1 MYNIHYD
8 ICALFVIAVELIIY
22 YTRKSGKIKQNKVYI
37 LMAYVLLVATICD
50 IISGVVSNSP
60 GKFQTVI
67 PIVANT
73 FYFLASNALPPL
85 FMVYAITLV
94 MRFSSIRWWKRGLLF
109 VPFGGVLAVLLI
121 NLKTGIVFTIDELGC
136 YHRGPLMLMLYGI
149 CALYLVI
156 TAIIVAVNRKRI
168 DTYRLVSVY
177 VFFAF
182 VIIPIVMQTVFP
194 YLLVQCFGIA
204 ICFIVVFSYLEQ
216 RTDNIDSGLGV
227 YNKKAFV
234 ELTKLTT
241 KNNIPTI
248 TMSVTAEDINYL
260 ERSFG
265 METMSKLEQEI
276 ANYLRELCPD
286 LDIYHMG
293 DLTFYVVDQ
302 YAGVQLLECADALI
316 KQTTKNWTIG
326 EVEVPLDLD
335 VGIIKCPEDFSSL
348 EEIVDFTEYLRN
360 EEHGRGS
367 RVVFAK
373 DMKQYAGKRKD
384 QIRRAIQK
392 ALANETLEVYYQ
404 PIFSTEK
411 QRVNS
416 AEALVRLIDGEL
428 GFIPPD
434 EFIPIAEE
442 DGSILRIGEYV
453 LEEVCRFI
461 KEYDVRS
468 KGIEYIEVNV
478 SVIECMKY
486 NMAAKVASMLNR
498 YGLEPEQINLEIT
511 ETAAMNL
518 PHIVG
523 DNMGRLVDYGVHFSL
538 DDYGSGYS
546 NINYLIELP
555 FNLIKVDKSIVWSA
569 FENEKAGI
577 ALASSI
583 AMIRRL
589 NFHIVAEG
597 VETQEQVMAL
607 TNMGCDYLQG
617 YYFSKPL
624 PQEQFLQYIVAHA

>member
-50 IISGVVSNSP
+50 ITSGVISNDP
-60 GKFQTVI
+60 GKFPPEVSM
-67 PIVANT
+67 VANT
-73 FYFLASNALPPL
+73 IYFLASNALPPL
-85 FMVYAITLV
+85 FMVYATTLV
-94 MRFSSIRWWKRGLLF
+94 MRFSKIRLWKRVLLF
-109 VPFGGVLAVLLI
+109 APFGIVVLALTANI
-121 NLKTGIVFTIDELGC
+121 KFGFVFTIDELGC
-136 YHRGPLMLMLYGI
+136 YHRGPLMFILYAI
-149 CALYLVI
+149 CVLYLVI
-156 TAIIVAVNRKRI
+156 TAIIVSVNRKRM

-177 VFFAF
+177 VFFVF
-182 VIIPIVMQTVFP
+182 SIIPIILQTVFP
-194 YLLVQCFGIA
+194 YMLVQCFGIA
-204 ICFIVVFSYLEQ
+204 ICCIVVFSYLEQ
-216 RTDNIDSGLGV
+216 RTDTIEAGLGV

-234 ELTKLTT
+234 ELTKLTSR
-241 KNNIPTI
+241 NNISTV
-248 TMSVTAEDINYL
+248 TMSVTVEDINYL

-265 METMSKLEQEI
+265 METISKLELEI
-276 ANYLRELCPD
+276 ASYLKELCSD
-286 LDIYHMG
+286 MDIYHMG

-302 YAGVQLLECADALI
+302 YAGTQMLECAEELI
-316 KQTTKNWTIG
+316 KHTTKNWTVG

-360 EEHGRGS
+360 EDHGRGS

-392 ALANETLEVYYQ
+392 ALSNGTFQVYYQ

-416 AEALVRLIDGEL
+416 AEALVRLIDDEL
-428 GFIPPD
+428 GFVPPD

-442 DGSILRIGEYV
+442 DGSILRIGEFV
-453 LEEVCRFI
+453 LEKVCQFI
-461 KEYDVRS
+461 KEYDMRS

-486 NMAAKVASMLNR
+486 NMAAKVAAMLNR
-498 YGLEPEQINLEIT
+498 YELAPEQINLEIT

-597 VETQEQVMAL
+597 VETQEQVVAL